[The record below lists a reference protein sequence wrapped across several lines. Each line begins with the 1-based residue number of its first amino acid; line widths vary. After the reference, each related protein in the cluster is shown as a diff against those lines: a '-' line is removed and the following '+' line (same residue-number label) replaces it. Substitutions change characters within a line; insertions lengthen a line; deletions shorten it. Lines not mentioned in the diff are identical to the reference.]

1 MPGVQAGSQEPQS
14 VRWIIPNKKAAAAS
28 AGRPRALAAFI
39 LRPQA
44 VTQIGAKTH

>member
-1 MPGVQAGSQEPQS
+1 VDQT
-14 VRWIIPNKKAAAAS
+14 NKKAAAAS

-44 VTQIGAKTH
+44 ELQIGASQKYQNFLN